1 MSFGFFYVTADWH
14 IFKQHFFQINCKFD
28 KGTLWN
34 WLICCIVLISCLT
47 FMIPYLMFKLWQA
60 NKFNLGMM
68 KLLKRQNEATLNRQS
83 TMRIRH
89 GIDDEVLDNSSF
101 YEEFPEENT

>member
-1 MSFGFFYVTADWH
+1 
-14 IFKQHFFQINCKFD
+14 
-28 KGTLWN
+28 
-34 WLICCIVLISCLT
+34 
-47 FMIPYLMFKLWQA
+47 
-60 NKFNLGMM
+60 MM